1 MHAYIKKN
9 QQRYKNARK
18 QRTAV
23 SVLMG
28 CRGGGGFLGLSSIT
42 GFGVCLYERI
52 RLSVGSIPWWRDFV
66 LSRSYSDR
74 MCQLSCK
81 KSSIFSRPS
90 PSPARLRFILPLLPI
105 DSPPPP
111 SSMSHSDPTWVFSRT
126 NVFNQTTACSDSC
139 RIARHCKPAAD
150 GIRDRVLSRTQ
161 QARKRRNCR
170 RRL

>member
-1 MHAYIKKN
+1 M
-9 QQRYKNARK
+9 
-18 QRTAV
+18 
-23 SVLMG
+23 
-28 CRGGGGFLGLSSIT
+28 SSMT

-126 NVFNQTTACSDSC
+126 NVFNQTRACSMQLDCSDSC
-139 RIARHCKPAAD
+139 RIARQCKPAARYS
-150 GIRDRVLSRTQ
+150 GPCLVKNKASTLASQR
-161 QARKRRNCR
+161 QASTLAQRHA
-170 RRL
+170 LWV